1 MTYDNICKYLAEE
14 YPLNFARWLFPTQ
27 ATEIEVLKTELSLEP
42 IRADSVTL
50 LQSSNQIL
58 HLEFQTLPVLEPPLP
73 LRMLDYWLRL
83 YRQYRCPI
91 EQVMIF
97 LKPTTSEAVFVNEFS
112 EANTWH
118 RYRVIRLWEQD
129 PAPFLADNALL
140 PLATLTKTDSP
151 RSLLEQVAAQVAR
164 IESTQQRENLAASVE
179 ILAGLRFEQNLINQ
193 LFREDIMKES
203 VIYQQILQEGVR
215 QGQQLG
221 RREGEAS
228 LVIRL
233 LERRFGSVDATS
245 LEQIRSLTSD
255 RLEQLAVALL
265 DFVAITDVTTWLQS
279 EN

>member
-14 YPLNFARWLFPTQ
+14 YPENFARWLFPTQ

-58 HLEFQTLPVLEPPLP
+58 HLEFQTLPGSEPPLP

-91 EQVMIF
+91 EQVIIF
-97 LKPTTSEAVFVNEFS
+97 LKPTTSEAVFVNEFT
-112 EANTWH
+112 AINTWH

-140 PLATLTKTDSP
+140 PLATLTKTETP
-151 RSLLEQVAAQVAR
+151 RNLLEQVAAQVAR
-164 IESTQQRENLAASVE
+164 IESTPQRQNVAASVE

-221 RREGEAS
+221 EAS
-228 LVIRL
+228 LVIRQ

-265 DFVAITDVTTWLQS
+265 DFAAITDVTTWLQS

>member
-14 YPLNFARWLFPTQ
+14 YPLNFARWLFPSQ

-58 HLEFQTLPVLEPPLP
+58 HLEFQTLPGSEPPLP

-91 EQVMIF
+91 EQVIIF
-97 LKPTTSEAVFVNEFS
+97 LKPTTSEAVFVNEFT
-112 EANTWH
+112 AINTWH

-151 RSLLEQVAAQVAR
+151 KTLLEQVAAQVAR
-164 IESTQQRENLAASVE
+164 IESTPQRQNVAASVE

-221 RREGEAS
+221 EAS

-233 LERRFGSVDATS
+233 LERRFGSVDATT
-245 LEQIRSLTSD
+245 LEQIRRLTSD

-265 DFVAITDVTTWLQS
+265 DFVAITDVASWLQS